1 MSWPGETWQEGLPAR
16 ALQGVR
22 ELEQRLEWAH
32 KERLQKQAQ
41 LDTLEAALH
50 KQRQK
55 HEEERGTWALLAR
68 ERRDLAEA
76 CEQQEREHQQL
87 SRELQAKGTQL
98 SQLEGQLGRAAQRI
112 EELEEEL
119 RRCQAELD
127 NLRSSTHL
135 THCWAPRKEGAELGT
150 WEQNPRLE
158 NRPRTPSM
166 RLQPSSPKLGE
177 EQLVHRGAAWHSV
190 PPGGPAPTE
199 DSQRIPSHREE
210 PREENSGP
218 GRGPP
223 DVEAWELRG
232 GLQSVQQELAQCTEQ
247 RDQAVAKVSALER
260 RVQQLLEELRG
271 QRQRAGAAQ
280 RRLEQQEREHRQ
292 ELAELERH
300 HREVLEQQGTRSDI
314 PAPLHCPPNK
324 QGLGGS
330 ERERRPPG
338 CVRRSL
344 ITSRLERVPEKRGT
358 AGKVRGSSAQGPR
371 AVGKLVPGGE
381 RGREPE
387 PPPEL
392 QALRA
397 EVLGLRQRLAASESL
412 RKGLLET
419 CWKLRQG
426 AWDLAGERRALA
438 EMLPAQDATMQRKEA
453 AQELHGAPGPSPA
466 KGEGRELQALAV
478 ELEAQVWGA
487 PGPGLPQG
495 DAQEVGELQV
505 LRGELRAL
513 ALGKAEAEA
522 QAAQAQERLR
532 RLQETL
538 GLQTERLALACEAQS
553 QHVAELL
560 TEGYEREREL
570 ECLGQALGEA
580 GRVRGLLEAEVGH
593 LRVLLGGETPPTP
606 LPEPPPTV
614 PEPGPIEPTPT
625 VPKPSPAEPPPTVPE
640 SSPPEPPATSSAEP
654 PPTVPEPSPA
664 EPPPTVPEPGP
675 AEPPP
680 TVPEPG
686 PIEPPPTVPEP
697 GPAEPPPTVP
707 EPGPAEPPPTV
718 PEPGPAEPPPTVP
731 EPGPIEPPPTVP
743 EPGPAEPPPT
753 VPEPGPIEPPPTVPE
768 PGPAEPPPTVPEPG
782 PAEPPPTVPE
792 PGPAEQPPTVPEP
805 GPAEPPPTVP
815 EPGPAEPPPTV
826 PEPGPAEPPPT
837 VPEPGPAE
845 PPPTVPEPGPAE
857 PPPTVPEPGPAEP
870 PPTVPEPG
878 PAEPP
883 PTVPEPGPAEPP
895 PTVPEPGAAEPL
907 PTVPEPSHAE
917 PPPTVPES
925 GHAEPPA
932 TSSAELLPTVPES
945 NPPEPPP
952 TDPEPSPPE
961 SLPTVPE
968 PSPHELPPT
977 VPEPLTAIP
986 SKLSPTAPES
996 GPPRLAT
1003 PTPAELP
1010 LPPELPLSALELAV
1024 FSRMWDPS
1032 TDLPL
1037 LAGKQAWHSER
1048 AQLQNILWELQKS
1061 TGQAGVQEQLEE
1073 VLSHLLQENRALQ
1086 AELALWQSHAREEC
1100 TMPATGDGQHQG
1112 TSATPTA
1119 APLGDR
1125 GQGDLAYVLRTAWPG
1140 AQDAQ
1145 TQTEG
1150 PVPGQ
1155 QHRELISAAFD
1166 HTQYEPYGL
1175 PEVVMKGFA
1184 DIPSGPF
1191 CPYVLRRGL
1200 LGSTPLAQLAPKAE
1214 PEEDPAES
1222 DMGTS
1227 V

>member
-55 HEEERGTWALLAR
+55 HEEERGTWALLAQ

-76 CEQQEREHQQL
+76 CEQQEREHQRL

-135 THCWAPRKEGAELGT
+135 THCWAPQKEGAELGT

-177 EQLVHRGAAWHSV
+177 EPLIHRGAAWHSV

-324 QGLGGS
+324 GLGGS

-338 CVRRSL
+338 CVLRSL
-344 ITSRLERVPEKRGT
+344 STSRLERVPEKRGA

-397 EVLGLRQRLAASESL
+397 EVLGLRRRLAASESL

-419 CWKLRQG
+419 CWQLRQG

-453 AQELHGAPGPSPA
+453 AQELRGAPGPSPA

-487 PGPGLPQG
+487 PGPGLPRG

-570 ECLGQALGEA
+570 ERLGQALGEA
-580 GRVRGLLEAEVGH
+580 GRVRGLLEAE
-593 LRVLLGGETPPTP
+593 
-606 LPEPPPTV
+606 
-614 PEPGPIEPTPT
+614 
-625 VPKPSPAEPPPTVPE
+625 
-640 SSPPEPPATSSAEP
+640 
-654 PPTVPEPSPA
+654 
-664 EPPPTVPEPGP
+664 
-675 AEPPP
+675 
-680 TVPEPG
+680 
-686 PIEPPPTVPEP
+686 
-697 GPAEPPPTVP
+697 
-707 EPGPAEPPPTV
+707 
-718 PEPGPAEPPPTVP
+718 
-731 EPGPIEPPPTVP
+731 
-743 EPGPAEPPPT
+743 
-753 VPEPGPIEPPPTVPE
+753 
-768 PGPAEPPPTVPEPG
+768 
-782 PAEPPPTVPE
+782 
-792 PGPAEQPPTVPEP
+792 
-805 GPAEPPPTVP
+805 
-815 EPGPAEPPPTV
+815 
-826 PEPGPAEPPPT
+826 
-837 VPEPGPAE
+837 
-845 PPPTVPEPGPAE
+845 
-857 PPPTVPEPGPAEP
+857 
-870 PPTVPEPG
+870 
-878 PAEPP
+878 
-883 PTVPEPGPAEPP
+883 
-895 PTVPEPGAAEPL
+895 
-907 PTVPEPSHAE
+907 
-917 PPPTVPES
+917 
-925 GHAEPPA
+925 
-932 TSSAELLPTVPES
+932 
-945 NPPEPPP
+945 
-952 TDPEPSPPE
+952 
-961 SLPTVPE
+961 
-968 PSPHELPPT
+968 
-977 VPEPLTAIP
+977 
-986 SKLSPTAPES
+986 
-996 GPPRLAT
+996 
-1003 PTPAELP
+1003 
-1010 LPPELPLSALELAV
+1010 
-1024 FSRMWDPS
+1024 
-1032 TDLPL
+1032 
-1037 LAGKQAWHSER
+1037 
-1048 AQLQNILWELQKS
+1048 
-1061 TGQAGVQEQLEE
+1061 LEE

>member
-76 CEQQEREHQQL
+76 CEQQERKHQQL
-87 SRELQAKGTQL
+87 SRELQAKGAQL

-127 NLRSSTHL
+127 NLRSSTNL
-135 THCWAPRKEGAELGT
+135 THCWPPRKEGAELGT
-150 WEQNPRLE
+150 WAQNPRLE

-177 EQLVHRGAAWHSV
+177 EPLVHRGAAWHSV

-210 PREENSGP
+210 PREENSGL

-232 GLQSVQQELAQCTEQ
+232 GLQSVQRELAQCTEQ

-300 HREVLEQQGTRSDI
+300 HREVLEQQGTRSNI
-314 PAPLHCPPNK
+314 PAPPHRPPNK

-344 ITSRLERVPEKRGT
+344 STSRLERVPEKRGA
-358 AGKVRGSSAQGPR
+358 AGKVRGSSAQGPQ

-381 RGREPE
+381 RGQEPE
-387 PPPEL
+387 PLPEL

-397 EVLGLRQRLAASESL
+397 EVLGLHRRLAASESL

-419 CWKLRQG
+419 CWQLRQG
-426 AWDLAGERRALA
+426 ARDLAGERRALA

-487 PGPGLPQG
+487 PGPGLPRG
-495 DAQEVGELQV
+495 DAQKVGELQV
-505 LRGELRAL
+505 LQGELRAL

-570 ECLGQALGEA
+570 ERLGQALGEA

-625 VPKPSPAEPPPTVPE
+625 VPEPGPAEPPPTVPE

-654 PPTVPEPSPA
+654 PPTVPEP
-664 EPPPTVPEPGP
+664 GP

-686 PIEPPPTVPEP
+686 
-697 GPAEPPPTVP
+697 
-707 EPGPAEPPPTV
+707 
-718 PEPGPAEPPPTVP
+718 
-731 EPGPIEPPPTVP
+731 
-743 EPGPAEPPPT
+743 
-753 VPEPGPIEPPPTVPE
+753 
-768 PGPAEPPPTVPEPG
+768 
-782 PAEPPPTVPE
+782 
-792 PGPAEQPPTVPEP
+792 
-805 GPAEPPPTVP
+805 
-815 EPGPAEPPPTV
+815 
-826 PEPGPAEPPPT
+826 
-837 VPEPGPAE
+837 
-845 PPPTVPEPGPAE
+845 
-857 PPPTVPEPGPAEP
+857 
-870 PPTVPEPG
+870 
-878 PAEPP
+878 
-883 PTVPEPGPAEPP
+883 
-895 PTVPEPGAAEPL
+895 
-907 PTVPEPSHAE
+907 HAE

-925 GHAEPPA
+925 SPLESPA

-945 NPPEPPP
+945 NPPEPAP

-986 SKLSPTAPES
+986 SKLPPIAPES

-1010 LPPELPLSALELAV
+1010 LPSELPLSALEVAV
-1024 FSRMWDPS
+1024 VSRMWDPS

-1073 VLSHLLQENRALQ
+1073 ALSHLLQENRALQ

-1100 TMPATGDGQHQG
+1100 TMPATGHGQHQG

-1150 PVPGQ
+1150 PAPGQ
-1155 QHRELISAAFD
+1155 QRRELISAAFD

-1184 DIPSGPF
+1184 DIPSGPS

>member
-190 PPGGPAPTE
+190 PPGGPVPTE

-397 EVLGLRQRLAASESL
+397 EVLGLRRRLAASESL

-419 CWKLRQG
+419 CWQLRQG

-438 EMLPAQDATMQRKEA
+438 EMLPAQDATMQRKEV

-697 GPAEPPPTVP
+697 GPAEQPPTVP
-707 EPGPAEPPPTV
+707 EPGPAEQ
-718 PEPGPAEPPPTVP
+718 
-731 EPGPIEPPPTVP
+731 
-743 EPGPAEPPPT
+743 
-753 VPEPGPIEPPPTVPE
+753 
-768 PGPAEPPPTVPEPG
+768 
-782 PAEPPPTVPE
+782 PPTVPE

-845 PPPTVPEPGPAE
+845 PPPTVPEPGAAE
-857 PPPTVPEPGPAEP
+857 PPPTVPEPG
-870 PPTVPEPG
+870 
-878 PAEPP
+878 
-883 PTVPEPGPAEPP
+883 
-895 PTVPEPGAAEPL
+895 
-907 PTVPEPSHAE
+907 HAE

>member
-55 HEEERGTWALLAR
+55 HEEERGTWVLLAQ

-76 CEQQEREHQQL
+76 CEQQEREHQRL

-135 THCWAPRKEGAELGT
+135 THCWAPQKEGAELGT

-177 EQLVHRGAAWHSV
+177 EPLIHRGAAWHSV

-338 CVRRSL
+338 CVLRSL
-344 ITSRLERVPEKRGT
+344 STSRLERVPEKRG
-358 AGKVRGSSAQGPR
+358 AAEKVRGSSAQGPR

-397 EVLGLRQRLAASESL
+397 EVLGLRRRLAASESL

-419 CWKLRQG
+419 CWQLRQG

-487 PGPGLPQG
+487 PGPGLPRG

-513 ALGKAEAEA
+513 VLGKAEAEA

-570 ECLGQALGEA
+570 ERLGQALGEA

-593 LRVLLGGETPPTP
+593 LRVLLGGEKPPTP
-606 LPEPPPTV
+606 LPEPPPTVPEPGSIEPTPTVPEPGPAEPPPTVPESSPPEPPATSSAEPPPTV

-625 VPKPSPAEPPPTVPE
+625 VPEPGPAEPPPTVPE

-675 AEPPP
+675 AEPPS
-680 TVPEPG
+680 TVPESS
-686 PIEPPPTVPEP
+686 
-697 GPAEPPPTVP
+697 PAEPPPTVP

-718 PEPGPAEPPPTVP
+718 PEPGPAEPP
-731 EPGPIEPPPTVP
+731 
-743 EPGPAEPPPT
+743 
-753 VPEPGPIEPPPTVPE
+753 
-768 PGPAEPPPTVPEPG
+768 
-782 PAEPPPTVPE
+782 
-792 PGPAEQPPTVPEP
+792 
-805 GPAEPPPTVP
+805 
-815 EPGPAEPPPTV
+815 
-826 PEPGPAEPPPT
+826 
-837 VPEPGPAE
+837 
-845 PPPTVPEPGPAE
+845 
-857 PPPTVPEPGPAEP
+857 
-870 PPTVPEPG
+870 
-878 PAEPP
+878 
-883 PTVPEPGPAEPP
+883 
-895 PTVPEPGAAEPL
+895 
-907 PTVPEPSHAE
+907 
-917 PPPTVPES
+917 
-925 GHAEPPA
+925 
-932 TSSAELLPTVPES
+932 PTVPES